1 MKSIEE
7 ILKKAELENRFNLYE
22 HEVYE
27 VLSLIGMDVKR
38 YDLVDE
44 KTNFKKVLKNYG
56 PKVVMKISSP
66 DIVHKTD
73 VGGVVFLD
81 NNHKKVKKEYKNMIK
96 RVIEKKPDAKITGA
110 LLTEYV
116 SIDHEV
122 LVSMLYDEQFG
133 HFLTVGLGGTL
144 TEVYKD
150 IAIRLAPAN
159 KNDIKEMLQELKSYP
174 ILAGYRGKKG
184 ANIEALIEQVHK
196 LNMLEEKFS
205 PYSNSKYLITELE
218 INPIATTGE
227 QAISIDGILNFKR
240 KERKTRTPV
249 STEGIEKFFNPESV
263 AVIGATD
270 EKRPNGQDKEGKI
283 IFENMLK
290 SNAKNVYPVNPKREQ
305 LFERKC
311 YKTIKDIEQ
320 PVDLAIVVVPAKATP
335 QVMEDAKEKGTK
347 NVIIIGGGFSELG
360 SEGKKLED
368 QIRKTIKEGNIRVI
382 GPNCVGT
389 YSKETHLKTIFLSED
404 EFNVPEKEPN
414 NVAVITQSGAVGINL
429 MTSLRNVGIRS
440 FVSVGNMIDPETD
453 YAVLLKYLENEKET
467 EVLGLYVEGFKD
479 GKRFYET
486 VKSLKKPVVIIKG
499 GRSEAG
505 SKATTSHTGSIAGNY
520 DVAKAAFKQAGIIEA
535 ETSQEFFDTV
545 KLFSYMHKKKVDGN
559 NIAIVS
565 NAGGLGVLS
574 ADMTAKTN
582 LKLAK
587 YTELTKERLTKYYPD
602 YLRNNVGDNPS
613 DLGGGINDEDFIKC
627 LHIILEDHNVN
638 AVIVSPGVETQPMR
652 DMPLINNIIRLFNEV
667 NKPIIITMA
676 DSNSNRKL
684 MDIME
689 EKNIPCYLTP
699 EQGVKALDNYV
710 SYKLKKN

>member
-7 ILKKAELENRFNLYE
+7 ILKNAESENRFSLCE

-66 DIVHKTD
+66 DIAHKTD

-96 RVIEKKPDAKITGA
+96 NVKEKKPDAKITGA

-116 SIDHEV
+116 PIDYEV

-159 KNDIKEMLQELKSYP
+159 KNDIKEMLQELKSCP

-184 ANIEALIEQVHK
+184 ANIESLVEQIHK

-205 PYSNSKYLITELE
+205 PYSSSKYLITELE
-218 INPIATTGE
+218 INPIATSGE
-227 QAISIDGILNFKR
+227 QAVSIDGILNFKR
-240 KERKTRTPV
+240 KERKTRRPV
-249 STEGIEKFFNPESV
+249 SIEGIEKFFNPESV

-305 LFERKC
+305 IFERKC

-368 QIRKTIKEGNIRVI
+368 QIMKIIKEGNIRVI

-453 YAVLLKYLENEKET
+453 YAALLKYLENEKET
-467 EVLGLYVEGFKD
+467 EVIGLYVEGFKD
-479 GKRFYET
+479 GKRFYNN
-486 VKSLKKPVVIIKG
+486 VKTLKKPVVIIKG

-520 DVAKAAFKQAGIIEA
+520 EVAKAAFKQAGIIEA
-535 ETSQEFFDTV
+535 ETSQEFFDTI
-545 KLFSYMHKKKVDGN
+545 KMFSYSYKKKVEGN

-613 DLGGGINDEDFIKC
+613 DLGGGINDEDFMKC
-627 LHIILEDHNVN
+627 LHIIIEDHNVN

-652 DMPLINNIIRLFNEV
+652 DMPLVSNIIRLFNEV

-676 DSNSNRKL
+676 DSNNNRKL
-684 MDIME
+684 IDLME

-699 EQGVKALDNYV
+699 EQAVKALDKYIN
-710 SYKLKKN
+710 YKLSKK

>member
-7 ILKKAELENRFNLYE
+7 ILKKAESENRFNLYE

-27 VLSLIGMDVKR
+27 VLSSIGMDVKR

-66 DIVHKTD
+66 DIAHKTD

-81 NNHKKVKKEYKNMIK
+81 NNHKTVKKEYKNMIK

-116 SIDHEV
+116 PIDHEV
-122 LVSMLYDEQFG
+122 LVSMLYDEHFG

-150 IAIRLAPAN
+150 IAIRLTPAN

-184 ANIEALIEQVHK
+184 ANIEALTEQIHK
-196 LNMLEEKFS
+196 LNMLEKKFS
-205 PYSNSKYLITELE
+205 PYSSSKYLITELE
-218 INPIATTGE
+218 INPIAISGE
-227 QAISIDGILNFKR
+227 QAVSIDGILNFKR

-249 STEGIEKFFNPESV
+249 SIKGIEKFFNPESV

-290 SNAKNVYPVNPKREQ
+290 SKAKNVYPVNPKKEQ
-305 LFERKC
+305 VLGKKC
-311 YKTIKDIEQ
+311 YKSLKEIEQ
-320 PVDLAIVVVPAKATP
+320 PVDLAIIVVPAKATP

-368 QIRKTIKEGNIRVI
+368 QIRKTIKEGSIRVI

-429 MTSLRNVGIRS
+429 VTSLRNVGIRS
-440 FVSVGNMIDPETD
+440 FVSIGNMIDPETD
-453 YAVLLKYLENEKET
+453 YAALLKYLENEKET
-467 EVLGLYVEGFKD
+467 EVIGLYVEGFKD
-479 GKRFYET
+479 GKRFYNS
-486 VKSLKKPVVIIKG
+486 VKTLKKPVVIIKG

-520 DVAKAAFKQAGIIEA
+520 EVAKAAFKQAGIIEA
-535 ETSQEFFDTV
+535 ETSQEFFDTI
-545 KLFSYMHKKKVDGN
+545 KMFSYSYKKKVEGN

-587 YTELTKERLTKYYPD
+587 YTDLTKERLTKYYPD

-627 LHIILEDHNVN
+627 LHIILEDQNVN
-638 AVIVSPGVETQPMR
+638 AVIVSPGVETQPMK
-652 DMPLINNIIRLFNEV
+652 DMPLVNNIIRLFNEV
-667 NKPIIITMA
+667 NKPIIVTMS

-684 MDIME
+684 IDLME
-689 EKNIPCYLTP
+689 EKNIPCYLAP
-699 EQGVKALDNYV
+699 EQGVKALDKYIA
-710 SYKLKKN
+710 YKLSKK

>member
-7 ILKKAELENRFNLYE
+7 ILKKAESENRFNLYE

-66 DIVHKTD
+66 DIAHKTD

-81 NNHKKVKKEYKNMIK
+81 NNHKKVKKEYENMIK
-96 RVIEKKPDAKITGA
+96 NVKEKKPDAKITGA

-116 SIDHEV
+116 PIDHEV

-184 ANIEALIEQVHK
+184 ANIEALVEQIHK

-218 INPIATTGE
+218 INPIAASGE

-240 KERKTRTPV
+240 KERKTIRQV
-249 STEGIEKFFNPESV
+249 NIEGIEKFFNPESV

-290 SNAKNVYPVNPKREQ
+290 SHAKNVYPVNPKKEQ
-305 LFERKC
+305 VLGKKC
-311 YKTIKDIEQ
+311 YKNLKEIEQ

-335 QVMEDAKEKGTK
+335 QVMEDAKEKGVK

-440 FVSVGNMIDPETD
+440 FVSIGNMIDPETD
-453 YAVLLKYLENEKET
+453 YAALLKYLENEKET
-467 EVLGLYVEGFKD
+467 EVIGLYVEGFKD
-479 GKRFYET
+479 GKRFYNN
-486 VKSLKKPVVIIKG
+486 VKSLRKPVVIIKG

-520 DVAKAAFKQAGIIEA
+520 DVARAAFKQAGIIEA
-535 ETSQEFFDTV
+535 ETSQEFFDTI
-545 KLFSYMHKKKVDGN
+545 KMFSYSYKKKVEGN

-699 EQGVKALDNYV
+699 EQGVKALDKYV
-710 SYKLKKN
+710 SYKLSKK